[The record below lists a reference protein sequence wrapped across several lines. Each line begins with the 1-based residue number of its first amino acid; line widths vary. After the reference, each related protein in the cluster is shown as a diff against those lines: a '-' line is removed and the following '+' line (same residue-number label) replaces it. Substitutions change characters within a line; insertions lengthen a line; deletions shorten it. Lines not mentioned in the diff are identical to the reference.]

1 MMPIDMD
8 DLDEMDRRIVAAL
21 QINGRASWTD
31 IAQLMGTSVTTVA
44 RHAQQLFAAGLVRVA
59 AVHQPTGGS
68 PTDRFIVRFGCAPG
82 TQVNVAKALAV
93 LPQVRLVVLVTG
105 AFDVVAEVIVPK
117 GMGLHTL
124 LVDGLQHIPG
134 VQRSVADLE
143 LHTYKVAHDW
153 SAGIFA
159 EATGL
164 AAPQPSHDCEPG
176 HLDPLDER
184 IVAVLRE
191 DGRASFQTVAS
202 ALGVSES
209 TVRRRF
215 EARYNAGCVQVVT
228 LVPAAALGFEAEILF
243 WLSVAPARL
252 EAVAHEMAALRGV
265 RFVAATVGQESLL
278 CEVILPT
285 HKDLHWFTTRTLAGI
300 EGIQAWTAN
309 VELLTLKR
317 AFVHTPWATRHLSS
331 AEPPPVVTEVVGEN

>member
-1 MMPIDMD
+1 MYN
-8 DLDEMDRRIVAAL
+8 LDEIDRRIVAAL

-44 RHAQQLFAAGLVRVA
+44 RHAQRLFAAGLVRVA

-82 TQVNVAKALAV
+82 TQVTVAQALAA
-93 LPQVRLVVLVTG
+93 LPQVRLAVLVTG
-105 AFDVVAEVIVPK
+105 AYDVVAEVIVPK
-117 GMGLHTL
+117 GTGLHTL
-124 LVDGLQHIPG
+124 LVDGVQHIPG

-153 SAGIFA
+153 SAELVADGA
-159 EATGL
+159 RL
-164 AAPQPSHDCEPG
+164 AAPQPPHDCEPG

-191 DGRASFQTVAS
+191 DGRASFPTVAA
-202 ALGVSES
+202 ALSVSES

-215 EARYNAGCVQVVT
+215 ETLYNTGCIQIVT
-228 LVPAAALGFEAEILF
+228 LVPAAALGFESEILF
-243 WLSVAPARL
+243 WLSVTPARL
-252 EAVAHEMAALRGV
+252 EAVAHELAALRGV
-265 RFVAATVGQESLL
+265 RFVAATIGQESLL

-285 HKDLHWFTTRTLAGI
+285 HKDLHHFTTQRLAGI

-317 AFVHTPWATRHLSS
+317 AFVHTPWVARHLGNAGPPAVTGAGAD
-331 AEPPPVVTEVVGEN
+331 AES